1 MLQYDLPGWIRRLL
15 FALIVVA
22 VAAISILCLVRF
34 RSKNLIAPNQPW
46 TVRGSFAKDGAYFK
60 TKFDLGISD
69 RDKQQ
74 VDFWGSWL
82 GSDANVGELHS
93 PVFVAPARL
102 ECFLAGYPGRPG
114 LSLSLERQSDH
125 QRFPLQIEG
134 NSFPGEIWRPFHWR
148 VPAGFRG
155 QPVELVAID
164 TSTEYGGWLGVSTPR
179 RFSYLA
185 LLHQQLPANLM
196 LMGRALL
203 LLAVFLLPG
212 VAAARVVIVR
222 WPPLL
227 PYALMVM
234 VTVSGALGYAAF
246 YIFFF
251 SVPAGKVFSL
261 LVCLVSLVLLCNGA
275 GLRLLAKQVAEPI
288 VLSAAAMLCYL
299 CFAFLFVSPAAAGA
313 SHINGRFYSVT
324 LPGDNVIPL
333 IFAEKIYTHEPLR
346 PFCCGDWLSSDRPPL
361 ETGIFLLQRAAP
373 WITSVDRDYELL
385 GTGLQ
390 CLWIC
395 GVWSVLVSLGTTL
408 VRIRRALVF
417 LIFCGAIFFNS
428 VYTWPKFLAA
438 TFILLALSILIRV
451 LREQRAP
458 ARAEAILA
466 GLCLGLALV
475 SHPTSIYSLFT
486 LPLLFVRFRHLFP
499 WRKIAP
505 LLAIALPLV
514 LAFVLPW
521 TAYQK
526 FVDPPGD
533 RLIKWHLAGH
543 PEPDSLT
550 AWQELRQAYGS
561 RTLAQIAALRW
572 GNIRYL
578 AGDQVRFSDS
588 QDARKDQREYVLQA
602 LGVLNLGFVVFL
614 VMAARR
620 RPPAIPY
627 AGWIIAAVLINLLI
641 WCCLEFG
648 PRMTPLV
655 HSSYADFLLLSI
667 GLLGYVLALPRMAV
681 MAALAI
687 QLVNFFAIW
696 VWAPPYWFA
705 SWGGPFEMVVL
716 QLPLLFF
723 GGVLALTLL
732 CWLAY
737 HEAARPSS
745 ARSSIA
751 GVPSNHVP
759 SNQ

>member
-1 MLQYDLPGWIRRLL
+1 LPSWTRRIL

-34 RSKNLIAPNQPW
+34 RAKNLIPANQPW
-46 TVRGSFAKDGAYFK
+46 TVRGSFARNGEYFK

-69 RDKQQ
+69 RDKQR

-82 GSDANVGELHS
+82 GSDASVGELHS
-93 PVFVAPARL
+93 PVFVAPTML
-102 ECFLAGYPGRPG
+102 ECFLAGYPGRSG
-114 LSLSLERQSDH
+114 LAVYLERQSDH

-155 QPVELVAID
+155 QAVELVAID
-164 TSTEYGGWLGVSTPR
+164 SSTEYGGWLGVSTPR

-185 LLHQQLPANLM
+185 LLHQQLPGNLM
-196 LMGRALL
+196 LMARGLL
-203 LLAVFLLPG
+203 LLAVFLFPG
-212 VAAARVVIVR
+212 FAVARLMIIR
-222 WPPLL
+222 WPSLL
-227 PYALMVM
+227 PHALMVI
-234 VTVSGALGYAAF
+234 VSAAGALGYVAF
-246 YIFFF
+246 YVFFF
-251 SVPAGKVFSL
+251 SVPAGQVFSL
-261 LVCLVSLVLLCNGA
+261 LVGLAALLSLRRS
-275 GLRLLAKQVAEPI
+275 GLRPIAKQVAEPV
-288 VLSAAAMLCYL
+288 VLAAATMLCYV
-299 CFAFLFVSPAAAGA
+299 CFAFLFVSTAAAGA

-324 LPGDNVIPL
+324 LPGDNIIPL
-333 IFAEKIYTHEPLR
+333 IFAEKIYNHEPLR

-390 CLWIC
+390 CLWIG
-395 GVWSVLVSLGTTL
+395 GVWSVLVSLGTSL
-408 VRIRRALVF
+408 VQIRRALVF
-417 LIFCGAIFFNS
+417 LIFCGAVFFNS
-428 VYTWPKFLAA
+428 IYTWPKFLAA
-438 TFILLALSILIRV
+438 TFILFALSILIRV
-451 LREQRAP
+451 LRQQRVP

-466 GLCLGLALV
+466 SLCLGLALV

-499 WRKIAP
+499 WRKVAP
-505 LLAIALPLV
+505 PLAITVAVV

-521 TAYQK
+521 MAYQK

-550 AWQELRQAYGS
+550 AWQELRKAYGS
-561 RTLAQIAALRW
+561 HTAGQILALRW
-572 GNIRYL
+572 GNMRYL
-578 AGDQVRFSDS
+578 AGDQIRFADS

-602 LGVLNLGFVVFL
+602 LGVLNAGFFALIVF
-614 VMAARR
+614 AARR
-620 RPPAIPY
+620 KQPAIPF
-627 AGWIIAAVLINLLI
+627 AGWIIGAVLLNLLI

-667 GLLGYVLALPRMAV
+667 GLLGFVLALPR
-681 MAALAI
+681 ALILSLFAL
-687 QLVNFFAIW
+687 QLANFFAIW
-696 VWAPPYWFA
+696 VWSPPYWFA

-716 QLPLLFF
+716 QMPLLFF
-723 GGVLALTLL
+723 GGVLAVVLIAHLGFSDP
-732 CWLAY
+732 AQ
-737 HEAARPSS
+737 AA
-745 ARSSIA
+745 A
-751 GVPSNHVP
+751 
-759 SNQ
+759 